1 MNEFIITNPAL
12 ANMAIVSLCAVVGW
26 FLVRTITKVDKNQTK
41 LFTWLT
47 DVDKRLTGIEGEH
60 KVYHQIRAGK

>member
-1 MNEFIITNPAL
+1 MNEFISINPAL
-12 ANMAIVSLCAVVGW
+12 ANMAIVSLCGVVGW

-47 DVDKRLTGIEGEH
+47 AVDKRLSHLEGEH
-60 KVYHQIRAGK
+60 KVYHQLGVGK